1 MAHNMFHESGQDGRS
16 VLGMLSVQVERD
28 PRTGATVVRSV
39 APVSSPAEATTAA
52 TTIFDDGRKSIH
64 TVGGSGGQPSTEE
77 LGQILSAIDG
87 VGMKVLLDE
96 VTVTPAQTRDDGA
109 GVKRVPPVEVK
120 TVPAPAERGPAE
132 QRDGE
137 PSPKVGNGNTMV
149 VHDMEG
155 KEVNIADQNMEDGPV
170 TLLFLGYDDST
181 THQDDGQEGYG
192 GMLTVERVIITEDGE
207 VIGPEET
214 HEQEEPRR
222 AVPQEPSHPQ
232 PDTQLKDSPRPSPA
246 ADQAAPKHKKCQCC
260 SVM

>member
-28 PRTGATVVRSV
+28 PKTGATVVRSV
-39 APVSSPAEATTAA
+39 APVSSPAQATTTA

-64 TVGGSGGQPSTEE
+64 TVGGSGDQPSTEE
-77 LGQILSAIDG
+77 LGQILGVIDG

-96 VTVTPAQTRDDGA
+96 VTVTPTQTQDDGA
-109 GVKRVPPVEVK
+109 SVKRVPPVEVK
-120 TVPAPAERGPAE
+120 TVSAHAERGPAE
-132 QRDGE
+132 DQDWD
-137 PSPKVGNGNTMV
+137 PSPKVGNRNMMV

-155 KEVNIADQNMEDGPV
+155 KEVNIAEQDMEDGPV

-181 THQDDGQEGYG
+181 TNQDDGQEGYG

-207 VIGPEET
+207 VIAPEET
-214 HEQEEPRR
+214 QEQDETRQ
-222 AVPQEPSHPQ
+222 AVPQEPSNPQ
-232 PDTQLKDSPRPSPA
+232 QDTELKDSPKASA
-246 ADQAAPKHKKCQCC
+246 ADDKALSKRKKCQCC